1 MDKLS
6 AQAIEFLVEDG
17 NDQIHGVAKEARDDV
32 DEEQRTEEFVHA
44 V

>member
-6 AQAIEFLVEDG
+6 TQAFGFLVEDG
-17 NDQIHGVAKEARDDV
+17 NDQIHGVAEEARDDV
-32 DEEQRTEEFVHA
+32 DEVQRTEEFVHA

>member
-17 NDQIHGVAKEARDDV
+17 NDQIHRVTEEARDCV
-32 DEEQRTEEFVHA
+32 DEEQRTGEFVHA